1 MYIDINKEKE
11 ELIKEWER
19 HPGNNDTSK
28 IENSVKFEEPKE
40 IKEEIKKEEKPVKKD
55 IIEKIKDLK
64 INSKPEV
71 KEEKNKIELDW

>member
-1 MYIDINKEKE
+1 M
-11 ELIKEWER
+11 ELPI
-19 HPGNNDTSK
+19 S
-28 IENSVKFEEPKE
+28 
-40 IKEEIKKEEKPVKKD
+40 EIKKEEKPVKKD